1 VDRNDGESM
10 TRLARTKTLIGLAA
24 VAFFATVAV
33 MPSPASAVAPG
44 LLGQPQLKKML
55 LTLPQIQ
62 VISQVGAPVTA
73 DETTCH
79 HAPYVK
85 KTFVN
90 YCYYTAMVSTPRY
103 ASGQWFPNHVDIIS
117 LTSTTIAK
125 SYLLE
130 LKSGRKPEAI
140 LSFTPTYAVFYDKE
154 SPIATPAVGGK
165 PAGSVLGPAVS
176 VYATKGP
183 VAVYTGC
190 ADPKSTTTPAVLEAC
205 ARRLATA
212 QLARI
217 PAVQGP

>member
-1 VDRNDGESM
+1 M
-10 TRLARTKTLIGLAA
+10 TRIARIKTAVALAA
-24 VAFFATVAV
+24 VATFATVSMVAT
-33 MPSPASAVAPG
+33 PASAAAPS
-44 LLGQPQLKKML
+44 LIGQPQIKKML

-62 VISQVGAPVTA
+62 AISQVGAPVTA
-73 DETTCH
+73 DEMTCH
-79 HAPYVK
+79 HAPYVQ

-90 YCYYTAMVSTPRY
+90 YCYYTAMVSTKRY
-103 ASGQWFPNHVDIIS
+103 VAGQWFPNHVDIIS
-117 LTSTTIAK
+117 LASTAVAK

-140 LSFTPTYAVFYDKE
+140 LSFTPTYAVFYDKDA
-154 SPIATPAVGGK
+154 PIATPAVGGK
-165 PAGSVLGPAVS
+165 PAGSVLGPSVS

-183 VAVYTGC
+183 VAIYTAC
-190 ADPKSTTTPAVLEAC
+190 SDPKATTPTALEAC